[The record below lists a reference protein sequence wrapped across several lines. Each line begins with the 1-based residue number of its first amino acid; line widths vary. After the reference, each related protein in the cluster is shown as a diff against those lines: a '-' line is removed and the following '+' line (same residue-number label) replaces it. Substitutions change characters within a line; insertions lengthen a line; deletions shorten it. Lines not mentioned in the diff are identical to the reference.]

1 MSRLFED
8 LRCIYL
14 PSNVVLSIFAKVT
27 ENGLLMELTTNHQM
41 VQNNYSLYRQNC
53 IFLRKITATNFL
65 RKITASK
72 FAPD

>member
-1 MSRLFED
+1 
-8 LRCIYL
+8 
-14 PSNVVLSIFAKVT
+14 
-27 ENGLLMELTTNHQM
+27 MELTTNHQM

-72 FAPD
+72 FAPDYLGATNVIPKILPSTIK